1 MPYVAGLTSS
11 HVVPSSR
18 RCYVTGLTSRRTC
31 PFLAPVLLRFP
42 SSLLLLLLLSIMLS
56 FCVFCCQGILA
67 MVVGLSVTV
76 VCYCLVV
83 VLLFKRVVRLLVFAA
98 GRFDGFCRAA
108 VKPSNS
114 AYSICIFQTSLCTLF
129 SCMCITNCETIKT
142 MKNSFRFYMLKPF
155 VTSQDLTETLKA
167 ISNYDLTSY
176 VV

>member
-1 MPYVAGLTSS
+1 MLRDGADVTS
-11 HVVPSSR
+11 HV
-18 RCYVTGLTSRRTC
+18 
-31 PFLAPVLLRFP
+31 PFPRAGVALF
-42 SSLLLLLLLSIMLS
+42 SKLSTATVAVVNHVE

-67 MVVGLSVTV
+67 MVVGFVTV

-83 VLLFKRVVRLLVFAA
+83 VLLFKRVVRVLVSAT
-98 GRFDGFCRAA
+98 GRFDGFCRA